1 MPIVIRVVVVYNN
14 QCKEVIKM
22 TKKEW
27 DKLHPQDKKEIINI
41 LEWKKQWLVEMKRKN
56 SLGKISL
63 AESSIANMLD

>member
-1 MPIVIRVVVVYNN
+1 MPIVIGVAMVYNN

-63 AESSIANMLD
+63 AENSIVSMLD